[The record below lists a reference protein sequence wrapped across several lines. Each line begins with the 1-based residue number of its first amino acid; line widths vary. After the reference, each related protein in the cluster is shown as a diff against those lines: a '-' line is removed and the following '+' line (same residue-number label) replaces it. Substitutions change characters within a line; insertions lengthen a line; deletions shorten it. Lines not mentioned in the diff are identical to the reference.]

1 MPTSQSVHVNAALSA
16 FASGYQNSGFIADK
30 TFLVIPSDKPTGT
43 YFSKSRADVAT
54 IFEDGMSDTS
64 SAAVV
69 DYATSQTEFT
79 LVARG
84 LKSFVPYVVIDA
96 ADDPLRPLEEY
107 GATVL
112 QNLNLAHERR
122 CAVIAMTTTS
132 YVAANRL
139 TAGAV
144 WTNET
149 TSTPVADV
157 QSMVAAIS
165 PGDPGK
171 TKLVAS
177 CALEVAQAL
186 AKHPSVLGLRGAVSK
201 EDGQAVADE
210 IAKKLML
217 DELNI
222 SDVTYNTAIRGQ
234 TASYSRVWDA
244 TKFCVHRVP
253 RVTPSMDN
261 AASMFGCSFRW
272 QGPNN
277 MPFEAVEWDDPDRG
291 PGKGSKVIKISH
303 WTLGAAIIQNDM
315 GAILSS
321 VRS

>member
-1 MPTSQSVHVNAALSA
+1 MPSNASVHVNAPLSA
-16 FASGYQNSGFIADK
+16 FASGYQNSGFIGDK
-30 TFLVIPSDKPTGT
+30 LFLVIQSPKITGT

-54 IFEDGMSDTS
+54 IYEDVMSDSS

-69 DYATSQTEFT
+69 DYATSQTDFT

-84 LKSFVPYVVIDA
+84 LKAYVPYTLIDV

-112 QNLNLAHERR
+112 QNLSLAHERR
-122 CAVIAMTTTS
+122 LAVIAMTTTS

-149 TSTPVADV
+149 SSTPVADV
-157 QSMVAAIS
+157 QSMIAAIA

-171 TKLVAS
+171 TKLVGA
-177 CALEVAQAL
+177 CALEVVQAL
-186 AKHPSVLGLRGAVSK
+186 AKHPSVLGLRGAISK
-201 EDGQAVADE
+201 EDGQAAADE
-210 IAKKLML
+210 IARKLMI
-217 DELNI
+217 DELLV
-222 SDVTYNTAIRGQ
+222 SDTQYNTAARGQ
-234 TASYSRVWDA
+234 TASFSRVWDS

-253 RVTPSMDN
+253 RTVPSMDN

-272 QGPNN
+272 QGPNQ
-277 MPFEAVEWDDPDRG
+277 MPFEAVEWDEPDRG
-291 PGKGSKVIKISH
+291 PGRGSKAIKISH
-303 WTLGAAIIQNDM
+303 WTLGGAIIQNDM
-315 GAILSS
+315 GAIMST
-321 VRS
+321 VHA